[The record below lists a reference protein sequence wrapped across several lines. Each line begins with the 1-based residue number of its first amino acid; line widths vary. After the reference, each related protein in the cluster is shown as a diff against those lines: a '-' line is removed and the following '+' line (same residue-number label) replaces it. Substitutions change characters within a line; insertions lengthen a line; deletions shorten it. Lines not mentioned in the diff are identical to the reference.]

1 MIELS
6 LASFASL
13 IQDAKVFSR
22 SFTQLLYSHIMREGN
37 NVAHSLVRHSIN
49 IIDCAMWME
58 DVPPLFYS
66 ILQTDIAGSFFFF
79 FFFSFLIKFQSFSS
93 PKKKKKTN
101 KQTNKHTTSFHSI
114 QKCHS

>member
-1 MIELS
+1 
-6 LASFASL
+6 
-13 IQDAKVFSR
+13 
-22 SFTQLLYSHIMREGN
+22 MREGN

-79 FFFSFLIKFQSFSS
+79 FFFFFNKVSIFFLTQ
-93 PKKKKKTN
+93 KKKKKKN
-101 KQTNKHTTSFHSI
+101 KQTNKLLHSI
-114 QKCHS
+114 LFKNVIVKTHGNYLL